1 MRGPLE
7 GTRIVDLTL
16 ALAGPAATQR
26 LGDWGADVIKVE
38 PPVTGEW
45 SRVHPIRN
53 AFIDG
58 ETTSFVGFNRNKRSI
73 AIDLKNPVGP
83 ELVLKLVETADV
95 FCHNFRPGVIDRL
108 GLAPDVVR
116 ARNPRIVYGFV
127 TGYGSLGPDSR
138 RPGQDLLLQAYS
150 GVMFS
155 VGSRDDRPN
164 AGPIFAADVLA
175 SHFLAEAV
183 MAALIER
190 GRTGE
195 GQVVEVS
202 MLGAMLDSQMQELIT
217 FLNLGIGME
226 RPTYPA
232 AHAMLNPPYGVYE
245 TRDGWVA
252 IAMADPV
259 ALGEAIGSGA
269 VRALGS
275 WEAAAEN
282 GQLVHDEV
290 SRALRGRTSREWI
303 EVLDTHGVWCGPVHR
318 YEDLP
323 ANEHIR
329 VEGYF
334 REIPLPGGGS
344 FTGPDGAVS
353 FSAHPPGYTHPPRVS
368 EHADE
373 ILAELALDAAERAT
387 IEESGCIW
395 RPGAAGA

>member
-1 MRGPLE
+1 MSGPLT
-7 GTRIVDLTL
+7 GIRIVDLTL

-38 PPVTGEW
+38 PPITGEW
-45 SRVHPIRN
+45 GRTHPIRN
-53 AFIDG
+53 AFIAG
-58 ETTSFVGFNRNKRSI
+58 APTSFIGFNRNKRSI
-73 AIDLKNPVGP
+73 AIDLKRPAGQ
-83 ELVLKLVETADV
+83 ELVLRLVDTADV
-95 FCHNFRPGVIDRL
+95 FCHNFRPGVIERL
-108 GLAPDVVR
+108 GLAPEVVR
-116 ARNPRIVYGFV
+116 ARNPKLVYGFV
-127 TGYGSLGPDSR
+127 TGYGSRGPDSR

-175 SHFLAEAV
+175 SHFLAEGV

-202 MLGAMLDSQMQELIT
+202 MLGGMLDAQMQELIT

-226 RPTYPA
+226 RPPYPA
-232 AHAMLNPPYGVYE
+232 AHAMLNPPYGVYQ
-245 TRDGWVA
+245 TRDGWIA

-259 ALGEAIGSGA
+259 SLGEAIGSEA

-275 WEAAAEN
+275 WEAAADN
-282 GQLVHDEV
+282 GALIHEEV
-290 SRALRGRTSREWI
+290 SRALPARTSAEWI
-303 EVLDTHGVWCGPVHR
+303 ELLDARGVWCGPVHR

-323 ANEHIR
+323 GNEHIR
-329 VEGYF
+329 AEGYF
-334 REIPLPGGGS
+334 RQIPLPGGGT
-344 FTGPDGAVS
+344 FACPDGAVA
-353 FSAHPPGYTHPPRVS
+353 FRAHEPGYTHPPRVS

-373 ILAELALDAAERAT
+373 ILGELGLSPGERARL
-387 IEESGCIW
+387 EESGCIW
-395 RPGAAGA
+395 RPDDAGA